1 MDVHTTLLPTLSA
14 EVKARNHPQIPPPE
28 IDMVR
33 MWEINTWSCLIWH
46 SNMLAGKTN
55 AHNWRNSQGYKQMEH
70 HSLTMA
76 RSNAPTLNIITLLT
90 LRIKGSPRK
99 LGIPELSVSRRRN
112 TLITLITHC
121 EYNNHNNPKNK
132 VVASQ
137 ARDST
142 VECKPQAQYCN
153 NPNDAQTLEGQL
165 NRPEHDC
172 SYPLPCQKQ
181 NPPLSSNIRHGHM
194 PVFHWCYYDFLKNV
208 GPRALKNF

>member
-14 EVKARNHPQIPPPE
+14 EVKARNHPQIPPSE

-90 LRIKGSPRK
+90 LRIKWSPRK

-112 TLITLITHC
+112 TLITLTTTVNIITLITLRIKWSP
-121 EYNNHNNPKNK
+121 PKLGIPQLSVSRRRNTAITLMTLRLLNDQTMTAATLSK
-132 VVASQ
+132 TKPTSFVKYTTWTHASF
-137 ARDST
+137 SL
-142 VECKPQAQYCN
+142 VILWFP
-153 NPNDAQTLEGQL
+153 
-165 NRPEHDC
+165 
-172 SYPLPCQKQ
+172 
-181 NPPLSSNIRHGHM
+181 
-194 PVFHWCYYDFLKNV
+194 
-208 GPRALKNF
+208 